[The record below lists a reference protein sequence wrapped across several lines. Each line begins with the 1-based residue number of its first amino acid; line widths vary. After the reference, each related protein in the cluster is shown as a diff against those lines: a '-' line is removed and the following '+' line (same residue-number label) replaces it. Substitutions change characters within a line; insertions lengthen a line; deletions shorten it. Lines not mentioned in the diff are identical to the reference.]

1 MQSTIRV
8 LYVLKCR
15 HPYTTE
21 TQMNSARF
29 EQITTTRSFLFDLSA
44 QEKEDYERFANCVLR
59 LLPGQ
64 LDLNEVV
71 SLRRYPYLV
80 QRFPRFWDRSELVEM
95 QFKTKPVA
103 GREFCLLALALA
115 MDAGVDLHGPR
126 LEAIMLS
133 LHSRVGAKSELRTL
147 GSDIVMLI
155 ANMSLC

>member
-1 MQSTIRV
+1 
-8 LYVLKCR
+8 
-15 HPYTTE
+15 
-21 TQMNSARF
+21 MNSARF
-29 EQITTTRSFLFDLSA
+29 EQIITTRSFLFDLSA